1 MRETTRAQKKLIS
14 IASAEIGYREG
25 PNNWTKYAEDPGIQK
40 LYGWKPQNQP
50 WCCTFV
56 NWCFLQTFGYD
67 LGSRLTYGGT
77 AACANSADL
86 FRPHGALVHF
96 PQVGD
101 QAFYYSGGRI
111 NHTGLVVQ
119 VDGSAFIAIEGNY
132 SDRVSSVRH
141 NIGDANVAGFG
152 RPCWEI
158 LPKDAAAEPSPTDG
172 SGGAA
177 VSDPDTTPQET
188 AKTCR
193 PELPEIRQG
202 DTGTA
207 VERLQ
212 TLLIGRGYFCG
223 GRSYGGRE
231 QPDGE
236 FGPATLVAVRDLQQ
250 AANLTQ
256 DGIVGEAT
264 WPVLIN
270 T

>member
-1 MRETTRAQKKLIS
+1 MRDTTRAQEKLIS
-14 IASAEIGYREG
+14 IARAEVGNREG
-25 PNNWTKYAEDPGIQK
+25 PNNWTKYAEDQGIAK
-40 LYGWKPQNQP
+40 LYGWKPQHQP
-50 WCCTFV
+50 WCCTLV
-56 NWCFLQTFGYD
+56 NWCFLQAFGQD
-67 LGSRLTYGGT
+67 IGSRLTYGGT

-86 FRPHGALVHF
+86 FRQHGALVHF

-101 QAFYYSGGRI
+101 QAFYYVGGRI

-119 VDGSAFIAIEGNY
+119 VDGSAFTAIEGNY
-132 SDRVSSVRH
+132 SDRVSIVRH

-158 LPKDAAAEPSPTDG
+158 LPKDAAAEPSPADS
-172 SGGAA
+172 SGGTT

-236 FGPATLVAVRDLQQ
+236 FGPATLVAVKDMQE

-256 DGIVGEAT
+256 DGIVGEET